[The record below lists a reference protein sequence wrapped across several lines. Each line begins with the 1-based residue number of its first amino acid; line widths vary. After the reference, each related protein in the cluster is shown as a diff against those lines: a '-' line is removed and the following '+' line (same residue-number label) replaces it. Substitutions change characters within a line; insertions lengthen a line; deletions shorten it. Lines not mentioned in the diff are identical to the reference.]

1 MINLLPPSL
10 KDEYN
15 YGRRN
20 LTLRRYAITL
30 AFGLLGV
37 ALLTGA
43 GLFLMQQSINSN
55 NKQLASTQKQ
65 LDDGKLDQT
74 RKQAEDITGSL
85 KLAVN
90 VLSQEILFSKLLT
103 QIGQVTPSNT
113 ILTDLSITQI
123 GGGIDIKAK
132 ATDITSATQLQVNLS
147 DPKNQIFSKAD
158 IQSISCTASS
168 SDPKYP
174 CTVTL
179 RALFNTNNPFLF
191 INKGTSK

>member
-65 LDDGKLDQT
+65 LDDGKLEQT

>member
-10 KDEYN
+10 KSDYN

-20 LTLRRYAITL
+20 MALRRYAIAL

-37 ALLTGA
+37 VLITSA
-43 GLFLMQQSINSN
+43 GLFTMQRSIASY
-55 NKQLASTQKQ
+55 NKQLATTQKH
-65 LDDGKLDQT
+65 LNDEKIDQT

-132 ATDITSATQLQVNLS
+132 SMDITSATQLQVNLS

-158 IQSISCTASS
+158 IQNISCNASS
-168 SDPKYP
+168 SDPHYP

-191 INKGTSK
+191 INKGSSK